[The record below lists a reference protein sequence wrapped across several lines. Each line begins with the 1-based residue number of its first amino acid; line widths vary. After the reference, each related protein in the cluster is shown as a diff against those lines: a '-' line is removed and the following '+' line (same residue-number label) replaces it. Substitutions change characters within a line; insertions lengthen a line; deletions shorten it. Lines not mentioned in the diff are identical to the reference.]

1 MGISRS
7 HQGSYPTYEALRK
20 SFKPMTDQHETRQLL
35 CTFSNSKDFR
45 TVAEDIRKFYEVYSN
60 RIFAF
65 VNSQSPKEVY
75 LTYNVLNMR
84 KDAPKFP
91 NTILIHR
98 KKQTNTLYTLNAM
111 NRLIEEENGQADKT
125 YMVNWKLYENSLI
138 ITGDVSIRII
148 PLKISTVLE

>member
-1 MGISRS
+1 M
-7 HQGSYPTYEALRK
+7 QEL
-20 SFKPMTDQHETRQLL
+20 DNRQLL

-45 TVAEDIRKFYEVYSN
+45 SLAEEIRKFYEVYSN

-65 VNSQSPKEVY
+65 SNVKLPKEVY

-111 NRLIEEENGQADKT
+111 NRLIEEENGRADKT
-125 YMVNWKLYENSLI
+125 YIVNWALYANSLI
-138 ITGDVSIRII
+138 ITGDISIRII
-148 PLKISTVLE
+148 PLKIAGVLE

>member
-1 MGISRS
+1 
-7 HQGSYPTYEALRK
+7 
-20 SFKPMTDQHETRQLL
+20 MTDQHDTRQLL

-45 TVAEDIRKFYEVYSN
+45 TVADEIRKFYEVYSN

-65 VNSQSPKEVY
+65 LNSQNIKELY

-111 NRLIEEENGQADKT
+111 NRLIEEEHGSLDKT
-125 YMVNWKLYENSLI
+125 YQVNWKLYENSLI

-148 PLKISTVLE
+148 PLKISTVME

>member
-1 MGISRS
+1 
-7 HQGSYPTYEALRK
+7 
-20 SFKPMTDQHETRQLL
+20 MTTPDSRQLL
-35 CTFSNSKDFR
+35 CTFSNNKDFR
-45 TVAEDIRKFYEVYSN
+45 TAAEDIRKFYEVYSN

-65 VNSQSPKEVY
+65 VNAQNLKEVY

-111 NRLIEEENGQADKT
+111 NRLIEEENGRADKT
-125 YMVNWKLYENSLI
+125 YVVNWNLYENSLI

-148 PLKISTVLE
+148 PLKISSVLDWFKIYQKKVIKNCWISAFMV